1 MKKYKIV
8 VAGGAGF
15 IGSHIAKYWG
25 ARDAEVHV
33 IDNFRT
39 GKEENLKDIPNL
51 TFHLASITDKNLV
64 EEVLLGATYVHN
76 CAAMVSV
83 PESIANPYECVELNV
98 NGLLNILE
106 AAKIHGIKKVV
117 HSSSAAVY
125 GENPESPKSV
135 RMKPEPKSPY
145 GITKLDGEYYL
156 QIYRE
161 QFGVNGISLRYFNVF
176 GPKQDP
182 KSAYAA
188 AIPIFV
194 SKAIRNED
202 LIIYG
207 DGEQTRDFIF
217 VDDVVRANIL
227 AAESD
232 ASGTFNVACGKAT
245 SINQIAKKIIEVTN
259 SRSKIIYAEE
269 RAGDIKHSLADITE
283 TKSTLSFKPEFDLNE
298 GLEKTIEYF
307 EKLFN
312 S

>member
-1 MKKYKIV
+1 MKKNKIV
-8 VAGGAGF
+8 VTGGGGF

-25 ARDAEVHV
+25 ARNADVHV

-39 GKEENLKDIPNL
+39 GNEENLRDIPNL
-51 TFHLASITDKNLV
+51 NFHRGSITDKNLV
-64 EEVLLGATYVHN
+64 DEVLRDAAFVHN

-106 AAKIHGIKKVV
+106 AAKIYGIKKVV

-156 QIYRE
+156 QVYKE

-194 SKAIRNED
+194 SKALRNED

-227 AAESD
+227 AAESV
-232 ASGTFNVACGKAT
+232 ASGTFNVACGMAI
-245 SINQIAKKIIEVTN
+245 SINQIAKKIIEATN

-283 TKSTLSFKPEFDLNE
+283 TKSALTFNPQFDLNE

-307 EKLFN
+307 KKLFEN
-312 S
+312 